1 MTSLSLLKSTGRG
14 TNSNVSTCISAYK
27 STFTLPPEYFSSGK
41 HSVVSN
47 MSFLLIQL
55 SKELS

>member
-14 TNSNVSTCISAYK
+14 TNSNVSTCINTYK
-27 STFTLPPEYFSSGK
+27 TTFTLPPECFSSGK
-41 HSVVSN
+41 HSIVSN
-47 MSFLLIQL
+47 MSFLLIRL